1 MTATYNIWGNV
12 NNTAYALPMT
22 QVIPSIPLTQGY
34 VLAWDIVE
42 QALGYAPLS
51 FDFANG
57 DASNAGNFNLAAGKV
72 FKINGV
78 QVLKAPITGWQP
90 SSGTPSRAT
99 FDVSTITLSELASR
113 FKQLV
118 DDLKTHGLLSV

>member
-1 MTATYNIWGNV
+1 MAATFNIWGNV
-12 NNTAYALPMT
+12 GNSAYALPMV
-22 QVIPSIPLTQGY
+22 QLIPAIPLTQGY
-34 VLAWDIVE
+34 TLAWDIIN
-42 QALGYAPLS
+42 QGLNYAPLS
-51 FDFANG
+51 FDFSTG
-57 DASNAGNFNLAAGKV
+57 DATNAGNFGLAVGKV

-78 QVLKAPITGWQP
+78 QVLAAPITGWQA